1 MAKFLE
7 DELNRFYLEGQ
18 YNSKGKLSVVLVI
31 TEQAAKRDFP
41 LDTSSFVTEG
51 GGQVYGLG
59 RDAVQKI
66 LKRHNIDQIL
76 AKEGGR
82 TSRGSLGNMR
92 DYVNFLNSLYEEG
105 IYDPIAIELFWVGKV
120 KLFFSAKPL
129 KVKSDYSHS
138 LRSLIRDVISQA
150 EERQKESQGVH
161 YAGAVMQHLV
171 GAKLD
176 CALGKDNFQHN
187 SFSTSDAQTG
197 RNGDFFIG
205 NVALHITTTPTEAVI
220 GRCRENLE
228 RGQRPVLI
236 TTKKGLPVAEGL
248 ADNAG
253 IAYRIDIFEIEQFIA
268 LNLYEFSKFEEAA
281 RSLAVKDLI
290 VRYNE
295 IVETYETDPSLL
307 IELQQ

>member
-1 MAKFLE
+1 MITSLQE
-7 DELNRFYLEGQ
+7 ELTRFYNENK
-18 YNSKGKLSVVLVI
+18 YNSKGKLSVAIVI
-31 TEQAAKRDFP
+31 TEQAAKKDFP
-41 LDTSSFVTEG
+41 LDPSEFVTEG

-59 RDAVQKI
+59 RDAVQKV
-66 LKRHNIDQIL
+66 LKRHDIDQIL

-92 DYVNFLNSLYEEG
+92 EYIAFLNEIHNAG
-105 IYDPIAIELFWVGKV
+105 VYDPIAIERFWIAKV
-120 KLFFSAKPL
+120 KLFFAAKPL
-129 KVKSDYSHS
+129 KVKSDHSHS
-138 LRSLIRDVISQA
+138 LRSLIRDVIGQA
-150 EERQKESQGVH
+150 EARQKESQGVH

-176 CALGKDNFQHN
+176 CALGKDNFKHN

-205 NVALHITTTPTEAVI
+205 NTALHITTTPTEAVI
-220 GRCRENLE
+220 GRCQENLE

-236 TTKKGLPVAEGL
+236 TTKKGLPLAEGL

-253 IAYRIDIFEIEQFIA
+253 LAHRIDVFEIEQFIA
-268 LNLYEFSKFEEAA
+268 LNLYEFGRFEEKG
-281 RSLAVKDLI
+281 RLVAVSDLI
-290 VRYNE
+290 KRYNE
-295 IVETYETDPSLL
+295 IVEEFETDPSLL